1 HVKTAG
7 SGHLVVVALQ
17 VNEVKFYESL
27 VQELQQELQE
37 VKREAEDTA
46 SQSALMMQDAEQSF
60 LGRQMGLEEKLR
72 REQELAGMQRSIAA
86 WEVLAEEACSKAA
99 AAEDEEQQLTQRLIA
114 QERQIKDL
122 SSLVAMKDAA
132 LADVI
137 AQKSSLAVS
146 SPPTQL
152 QQLAQ
157 LEGQLADQ
165 QCEVEQLQARWRQSQ
180 EEHDSR
186 VSELT
191 ACIAALREDRQDLE
205 ARLTTS
211 QAETEI
217 LQQHAAGLRA
227 AAELAGQERC
237 RLEQQVELCS
247 STFIVHA
254 RQVAVYFAT
263 MCPYITLSTHVCLCV
278 AEQVAAQQL
287 TLDHI
292 NTAITETKAHL
303 QATLEQ
309 LAGREAATAQA
320 TEAALEQ
327 QRQGEQLSATLQRRC
342 GQLEV
347 LRRQKEE
354 VEEQLER
361 QRAEMHMLRQQVK
374 LFTSTSGY
382 HHNNSS
388 SSTCHLRGGGFMAQS
403 GCLTPTREVALLHHR
418 HTAST
423 REASAQAEVVMEQ
436 QQKPQARR
444 QAGPRQVIAQL
455 VVLTATAAVAASRT
469 PAIRQGARSV
479 LRAAA
484 TQPAASEPGPST
496 PPPAKRSKPA
506 AEPTKG
512 RGKGKAAKAK
522 PAPQPGSRIGES
534 KWRPLELCYWP
545 DQGALP
551 AKGKEYPGLGYKRLR
566 DQPPKAQQQQQQ
578 PAEAQ

>member
-1 HVKTAG
+1 
-7 SGHLVVVALQ
+7 
-17 VNEVKFYESL
+17 
-27 VQELQQELQE
+27 
-37 VKREAEDTA
+37 
-46 SQSALMMQDAEQSF
+46 
-60 LGRQMGLEEKLR
+60 
-72 REQELAGMQRSIAA
+72 MQRSIAA

-99 AAEDEEQQLTQRLIA
+99 AAEDQEQQLTQRLIA

-146 SPPTQL
+146 TPPTQL

-237 RLEQQVELCS
+237 RLEQQV
-247 STFIVHA
+247 
-254 RQVAVYFAT
+254 
-263 MCPYITLSTHVCLCV
+263 
-278 AEQVAAQQL
+278 AAQQL

-342 GQLEV
+342 GQLEA

-361 QRAEMHMLRQQVK
+361 QGAEMHMLRQQ
-374 LFTSTSGY
+374 
-382 HHNNSS
+382 
-388 SSTCHLRGGGFMAQS
+388 
-403 GCLTPTREVALLHHR
+403 VALLHHR

-444 QAGPRQVIAQL
+444 QAGPRQVIVQL

-479 LRAAA
+479 LRAVRHAH
-484 TQPAASEPGPST
+484 SN
-496 PPPAKRSKPA
+496 
-506 AEPTKG
+506 
-512 RGKGKAAKAK
+512 
-522 PAPQPGSRIGES
+522 
-534 KWRPLELCYWP
+534 
-545 DQGALP
+545 
-551 AKGKEYPGLGYKRLR
+551 
-566 DQPPKAQQQQQQ
+566 
-578 PAEAQ
+578 

>member
-1 HVKTAG
+1 
-7 SGHLVVVALQ
+7 
-17 VNEVKFYESL
+17 
-27 VQELQQELQE
+27 
-37 VKREAEDTA
+37 
-46 SQSALMMQDAEQSF
+46 
-60 LGRQMGLEEKLR
+60 
-72 REQELAGMQRSIAA
+72 MQRSIAA

-99 AAEDEEQQLTQRLIA
+99 AAEDQEQQLTQRLIA

-146 SPPTQL
+146 TPPTQL

-237 RLEQQVELCS
+237 RLEQQ
-247 STFIVHA
+247 
-254 RQVAVYFAT
+254 
-263 MCPYITLSTHVCLCV
+263 
-278 AEQVAAQQL
+278 
-287 TLDHI
+287 
-292 NTAITETKAHL
+292 
-303 QATLEQ
+303 
-309 LAGREAATAQA
+309 
-320 TEAALEQ
+320 Q

-342 GQLEV
+342 GQLEA

-361 QRAEMHMLRQQVK
+361 QGAEMHMLRQQ
-374 LFTSTSGY
+374 
-382 HHNNSS
+382 
-388 SSTCHLRGGGFMAQS
+388 
-403 GCLTPTREVALLHHR
+403 VALLHHR

-423 REASAQAEVVMEQ
+423 REASAQAEAA
-436 QQKPQARR
+436 PGAHCC
-444 QAGPRQVIAQL
+444 QVGRWQGSGGAWK
-455 VVLTATAAVAASRT
+455 
-469 PAIRQGARSV
+469 RQGD
-479 LRAAA
+479 
-484 TQPAASEPGPST
+484 
-496 PPPAKRSKPA
+496 
-506 AEPTKG
+506 
-512 RGKGKAAKAK
+512 
-522 PAPQPGSRIGES
+522 
-534 KWRPLELCYWP
+534 RP
-545 DQGALP
+545 DAGMVVNSA
-551 AKGKEYPGLGYKRLR
+551 
-566 DQPPKAQQQQQQ
+566 
-578 PAEAQ
+578 